1 MNSTSTSVDSG
12 MAAQNLAWLVLLIVI
27 LVLSLAT
34 ITVGLRFYTRIVLL
48 KQLGLDDYFVL
59 LTLGFAIATGGA
71 VLSAIP
77 YGLGRHTATLD
88 PSVIPFYLRSFWVSI
103 VMYGATL
110 MMIKLTFLIQYY
122 RVLGVYKM
130 KRVIWMLGVVIMM
143 WAISQLL
150 TVIFTCT
157 PVQKFWETE
166 LEGKCMPNLPFWYI
180 NAAGNIATDLAIL
193 GMPLPVLAKLKLR
206 RQQKYIL
213 LGIFCLGFFTCAISL
228 IRLNYLKQG
237 PDFTWD
243 NVPSSGWSVAEL
255 CSGIIC
261 ACLPTLRP
269 LMSKIKPQ
277 WMASYATRSRGRSKQ
292 TGYGDK
298 NNYGVNSAKA
308 KAMSSTGNSRCT
320 RESKDPSLFVSS
332 KELGST
338 NYRRLGDNDIEMAM
352 PAPPNPAFQADRSR
366 LDDAHSSTDGDSTF
380 GTVFTGGPWEQK
392 QEMPMQNLNS
402 RPKPQPHHS
411 QSTDS
416 SESRSHI
423 SNRGKENEKA
433 MEILGVDQLD
443 TGVTTHIMADKR
455 QSSIFPQH
463 SRTVSKSK
471 SGANPSGIEVKMDVT
486 VSSTPS
492 PVNRPKDAPV
502 RRFDL

>member
-1 MNSTSTSVDSG
+1 MDSTSTPVDPG
-12 MAAQNLAWLVLLIVI
+12 LAAQNIAWLSLLIII

-59 LTLGFAIATGGA
+59 LTLGFAVAAGGA
-71 VLSAIP
+71 ALSTIP
-77 YGLGRHTATLD
+77 YGLGRRTATLD
-88 PSVIPFYLRSFWVSI
+88 PSVIPLYLRSFWVSI
-103 VMYGATL
+103 VLYNATL

-130 KRVIWMLGVVIMM
+130 KRVIWMTGVVIMM
-143 WAISQLL
+143 WAFSQLL
-150 TVIFTCT
+150 VVIFTCT

-166 LEGKCMPNLPFWYI
+166 LEGQCVPNLPFWYI

-228 IRLNYLKQG
+228 IRLGYLKQG

-243 NVPSSGWSVAEL
+243 NVPTSGWSISEL

-277 WMASYATRSRGRSKQ
+277 WMASYASRSRRTKQ

-298 NNYGVNSAKA
+298 NNYGANSVKIKA
-308 KAMSSTGNSRCT
+308 TSSTGNSRST
-320 RESKDPSLFVSS
+320 RESKDPSLFVST
-332 KELGST
+332 KELSST

-352 PAPPNPAFQADRSR
+352 PAPPSPSFQVDRSR
-366 LDDAHSSTDGDSTF
+366 FDDTRSSTDGGRTF
-380 GTVFTGGPWEQK
+380 GAALAGGPREDK
-392 QEMPMQNLNS
+392 QDIPMQSLNS
-402 RPKPQPHHS
+402 RPKPQPV
-411 QSTDS
+411 QSTDGT
-416 SESRSHI
+416 EAKREF
-423 SNRGKENEKA
+423 SNRGKENDKA
-433 MEILGVDQLD
+433 MDILGMDQYD
-443 TGVTTHIMADKR
+443 NHGVTTHIMADKE

-463 SRTVSKSK
+463 SRAVSKSK
-471 SGANPSGIEVKMDVT
+471 SGANRSGIEVKMDVT
-486 VSSTPS
+486 VSTTPS
-492 PVNRPKDAPV
+492 PVTRPKDVSV
-502 RRFDL
+502 RRIEL